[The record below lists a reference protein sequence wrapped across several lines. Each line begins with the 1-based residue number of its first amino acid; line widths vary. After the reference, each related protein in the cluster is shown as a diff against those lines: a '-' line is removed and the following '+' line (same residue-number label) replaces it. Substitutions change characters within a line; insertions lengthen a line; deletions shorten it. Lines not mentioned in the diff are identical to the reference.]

1 MSTKLLCRWLSSFC
15 WTLKYRWENSGA
27 TQKQQ
32 MRRIFRPSLSPT
44 KALANSRF
52 VRLKLRASSVR
63 PSFVGLCSTILSQK
77 SKMYVSR
84 LLFST
89 LVLNDDDIRFYVICI
104 YIVIVKGI
112 QQLLVPLLPLEN
124 DLPPS
129 WKRKK

>member
-1 MSTKLLCRWLSSFC
+1 MTAVFDVIDIRHFFPQRIHRYLFTKISTKL
-15 WTLKYRWENSGA
+15 A
-27 TQKQQ
+27 
-32 MRRIFRPSLSPT
+32 
-44 KALANSRF
+44 
-52 VRLKLRASSVR
+52 
-63 PSFVGLCSTILSQK
+63 K
-77 SKMYVSR
+77 SEMYVSG

>member
-1 MSTKLLCRWLSSFC
+1 MTAVFDVIDIRHFFLQRIGTCVQRSLLNW
-15 WTLKYRWENSGA
+15 
-27 TQKQQ
+27 
-32 MRRIFRPSLSPT
+32 
-44 KALANSRF
+44 
-52 VRLKLRASSVR
+52 
-63 PSFVGLCSTILSQK
+63 QK
-77 SKMYVSR
+77 SEMYVSG